1 MKCVGAIPSPLFR
14 RHRRHI
20 EPEVELDPTVFF
32 DTFLFLI
39 TDCLFSLELST
50 LLKSHPNGSLIFFQ
64 SFSELLRA
72 SQSFSEFLANQSEDN
87 SVYMSFQSA
96 LFHIEAR
103 KGSFNSNSQAL
114 RA

>member
-1 MKCVGAIPSPLFR
+1 MLSEELLLVIIRMGKFQLQVGGDQD
-14 RHRRHI
+14 
-20 EPEVELDPTVFF
+20 EKKKEVPR
-32 DTFLFLI
+32 TFYTTKI
-39 TDCLFSLELST
+39 AS
-50 LLKSHPNGSLIFFQ
+50 Q
-64 SFSELLRA
+64 RVSELC

-103 KGSFNSNSQAL
+103 KGIFNSNSQAL

>member
-1 MKCVGAIPSPLFR
+1 LLPLDVICGIDVR
-14 RHRRHI
+14 
-20 EPEVELDPTVFF
+20 E
-32 DTFLFLI
+32 
-39 TDCLFSLELST
+39 
-50 LLKSHPNGSLIFFQ
+50 KGGNAGSFVLYVATGKQFEFYTTKIASQ
-64 SFSELLRA
+64 RVSELC

-103 KGSFNSNSQAL
+103 KGSFGSSSQAL

>member
-1 MKCVGAIPSPLFR
+1 MKLALVLQAS
-14 RHRRHI
+14 
-20 EPEVELDPTVFF
+20 
-32 DTFLFLI
+32 TFVLYRI
-39 TDCLFSLELST
+39 YYLE
-50 LLKSHPNGSLIFFQ
+50 
-64 SFSELLRA
+64 R

-103 KGSFNSNSQAL
+103 KGIFNSNSQAL